1 VPVATL
7 SKALAAGLVHRH
19 PDGGV
24 DEASADAWNAARPAR
39 AAAAARRSGRPG
51 APRRG
56 SVAAAQKRLLD
67 VRRKLAALEL
77 RRRSGELVDAE
88 QVRRETFAYGRRI
101 RDRLLGV
108 EARLAPVVAG
118 HGGDIPACAAAI
130 RAEMRLCC
138 EELSTGEG
146 AT

>member
-1 VPVATL
+1 VAEAQRRFL
-7 SKALAAGLVHRH
+7 NAKA
-19 PDGGV
+19 
-24 DEASADAWNAARPAR
+24 
-39 AAAAARRSGRPG
+39 
-51 APRRG
+51 
-56 SVAAAQKRLLD
+56 
-67 VRRKLAALEL
+67 KLARLEL
-77 RRRSGELVDAE
+77 RRKSGELVERRLVE
-88 QVRRETFAYGRRI
+88 QETFAYGRRI

-118 HGGDIPACAAAI
+118 HGGDIAACAAAI